1 MKIYTFDQRTD
12 DWMNVRL
19 GKLTGS
25 DFHTMLGN
33 SETKKRKILLK
44 AIERIFGK
52 SDEVQYT
59 NADMQRGVELE
70 EYAILLY
77 EMQSQ
82 NIVDK
87 VGFVELNDYVGCSP
101 DGLIGNDGMIEVKC
115 PCMAVYM
122 KQVLDDKIKPE
133 YYTQIQFNLWVTGRK
148 WCDYVMYNEN
158 VPLYIK
164 RIPADAEYQQ
174 KIANAVTECIS
185 AIDEIVKQYKE
196 RKQNV

>member
-12 DWMNVRL
+12 EWQKVRL

-33 SETKKRKILLK
+33 SETKKRKLLLK

-70 EYAILLY
+70 EYAILMY
-77 EMQSQ
+77 EMEHHQS
-82 NIVDK
+82 VEK
-87 VGFVELNDYVGCSP
+87 VGFVEKDDYVGCSP
-101 DGLIGNDGMIEVKC
+101 DGFVGDDGMIEVKC

-122 KQVLDDKIKPE
+122 KQVLDDKIKAE

-158 VPLYIK
+158 MPLYVK
-164 RIPADAEYQQ
+164 KIPADAEYQQ
-174 KIANAVTECIS
+174 KIANAVIECIN
-185 AIDEIVKQYKE
+185 AIDDIIKQYEKNE
-196 RKQNV
+196 RK

>member
-12 DWMNVRL
+12 EWQKARL

-33 SETKKRKILLK
+33 SETKKRKILIK

-52 SDEVQYT
+52 SDEAQYT
-59 NADMQRGVELE
+59 NADMQRGVDLE
-70 EYAILLY
+70 DHAILMY

-82 NIVDK
+82 NIVEK
-87 VGFVELNDYVGCSP
+87 VGFVELDDYVGCSP
-101 DGLIGNDGMIEVKC
+101 DGLIGEEGMIEVKC

-122 KQVLDDKIKPE
+122 KQVLDDKIKAE

-158 VPLYIK
+158 MPLYIK
-164 RIPADAEYQQ
+164 RVPADAEYQQ
-174 KIANAVTECIS
+174 KIIDAVAECKS
-185 AIDEIVKQYKE
+185 AIDEIVKQYNE
-196 RKQNV
+196 RK